1 MRHVRQKAGLDPG
14 PANAHSDH
22 PSCPDSLL
30 TCVNA
35 IIFIPRNLRE
45 LPIWKDYMYGQGRE
59 LEIGN
64 ATSAVLISL
73 LQTLVDKGVVSN
85 TEVRALLTK
94 AASDLGPHD
103 YTAPVKGAI
112 GVILDDI
119 LPKFPEN
126 GGD

>member
-1 MRHVRQKAGLDPG
+1 
-14 PANAHSDH
+14 
-22 PSCPDSLL
+22 
-30 TCVNA
+30 
-35 IIFIPRNLRE
+35 
-45 LPIWKDYMYGQGRE
+45 MYGKGRE

-64 ATSAVLISL
+64 ATSAILISL
-73 LQTLVDKGVVSN
+73 LQTLIATGVISN
-85 TEVRALLTK
+85 VEVRALLTK
-94 AASDLGPHD
+94 AASDLGPHE

>member
-1 MRHVRQKAGLDPG
+1 
-14 PANAHSDH
+14 
-22 PSCPDSLL
+22 
-30 TCVNA
+30 
-35 IIFIPRNLRE
+35 
-45 LPIWKDYMYGQGRE
+45 MYGQERE

-73 LQTLVDKGVVSN
+73 LQTLVDKDVVSN
-85 TEVRALLTK
+85 TDVRALLTK
-94 AASDLGPHD
+94 AANDLGPHD

-126 GGD
+126 GGN

>member
-1 MRHVRQKAGLDPG
+1 
-14 PANAHSDH
+14 
-22 PSCPDSLL
+22 
-30 TCVNA
+30 
-35 IIFIPRNLRE
+35 
-45 LPIWKDYMYGQGRE
+45 MYGRGRE

-73 LQTLVDKGVVSN
+73 LQTLVAKGVVSN
-85 TEVRALLTK
+85 PEVRALLAK
-94 AASDLGPHD
+94 AANDLGPHE

>member
-1 MRHVRQKAGLDPG
+1 
-14 PANAHSDH
+14 
-22 PSCPDSLL
+22 
-30 TCVNA
+30 
-35 IIFIPRNLRE
+35 
-45 LPIWKDYMYGQGRE
+45 MYGQGRE

-64 ATSAVLISL
+64 ATSAILISL
-73 LQTLVDKGVVSN
+73 LQTLIAKGVVSN
-85 TEVRALLTK
+85 AEVRVLLTK

-119 LPKFPEN
+119 LPKFPED

>member
-1 MRHVRQKAGLDPG
+1 
-14 PANAHSDH
+14 
-22 PSCPDSLL
+22 
-30 TCVNA
+30 
-35 IIFIPRNLRE
+35 
-45 LPIWKDYMYGQGRE
+45 MYGRGRE

-73 LQTLVDKGVVSN
+73 LRTLVNKKVISN
-85 TEVRALLTK
+85 TDVRVLLTK
-94 AASDLGPHD
+94 AASGLGPHD

-119 LPKFPEN
+119 LPKFPED

>member
-1 MRHVRQKAGLDPG
+1 
-14 PANAHSDH
+14 
-22 PSCPDSLL
+22 
-30 TCVNA
+30 
-35 IIFIPRNLRE
+35 
-45 LPIWKDYMYGQGRE
+45 MYGKGRE

-73 LQTLVDKGVVSN
+73 LRTLVDKGVVTN

-94 AASDLGPHD
+94 AAADLGPHD

>member
-1 MRHVRQKAGLDPG
+1 
-14 PANAHSDH
+14 
-22 PSCPDSLL
+22 
-30 TCVNA
+30 
-35 IIFIPRNLRE
+35 
-45 LPIWKDYMYGQGRE
+45 MYGRGRE

-73 LQTLVDKGVVSN
+73 LQTLVAKGVVSN
-85 TEVRALLTK
+85 PEVRALLAK
-94 AASDLGPHD
+94 AANDLGPHK